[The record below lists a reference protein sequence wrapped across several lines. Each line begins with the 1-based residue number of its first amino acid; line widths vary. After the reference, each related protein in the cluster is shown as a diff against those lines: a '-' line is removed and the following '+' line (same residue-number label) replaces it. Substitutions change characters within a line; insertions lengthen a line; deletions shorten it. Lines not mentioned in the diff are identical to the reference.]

1 MSDWNSSR
9 WQKSQLKLQMPI
21 YDDIEKLSSIKKEL
35 KDFDGLVDLDKIL
48 LLKKKLKSLEKNK
61 GFLIIGGNCAETLNF
76 DNDTAD
82 TVRTIQEMASIIS
95 KKTGGEVIKIGR
107 MAGQYAKP
115 RSNEF
120 ETIDGTT
127 LPIYRGDIINNI
139 NFTEESRKPN
149 PELMIKAFNKSS
161 ETLKTIEKIDGNFF
175 TTHEALLLDYEESL
189 VREKD
194 DIIYLSSTHFPWIG
208 DRTRNS
214 NSAHVEFLRG
224 IVNPISIKCGINTDL
239 DDLVKIIKLLNPEN
253 EAGKISL
260 TVRMGNKNIEK
271 YFPILIKHILKN
283 NLNVLWISDPMHG
296 NGKKT
301 YGPLPYRTYVNLI
314 GKSFLEI
321 TKANELSAKFQIL
334 LQNKPC
340 AMGACSQSQACR
352 QGEVCRR
359 SGARYKENTSFFNL
373 FDLRQRIS
381 IRLLIKN
388 LNKTRLFCI
397 NCFLQKSSVR
407 KRSGRKTRYLED
419 IEGEI
424 SKFFSICKNNSI
436 YPSGVHLEMTGNDVT
451 ECIGLSVNKNN
462 LNQNYKTLC
471 DPRLNR
477 EQSLYLIK
485 KISEL
490 I

>member
-1 MSDWNSSR
+1 MVSWNSSS
-9 WQKSQLKLQMPI
+9 WQKSSLKLQMPI

-224 IVNPISIKCGINTDL
+224 IVNPISIKCGTNTDL

-271 YFPILIKHILKN
+271 YFPLLIDIILKN
-283 NLNVLWISDPMHG
+283 NLNVVWISDPMHG
-296 NGKKT
+296 NGKK
-301 YGPLPYRTYVNLI
+301 VD
-314 GKSFLEI
+314 GK
-321 TKANELSAKFQIL
+321 
-334 LQNKPC
+334 
-340 AMGACSQSQACR
+340 
-352 QGEVCRR
+352 
-359 SGARYKENTSFFNL
+359 
-373 FDLRQRIS
+373 
-381 IRLLIKN
+381 
-388 LNKTRLFCI
+388 
-397 NCFLQKSSVR
+397 
-407 KRSGRKTRYLED
+407 KTRYLDD

-424 SKFFSICKNNSI
+424 SKFFLICKNNGV

-451 ECIGLSVNKNN
+451 ECIGLSVNENN